1 MSRFYPDAPRAGVSV
16 LCHKDGRALVIKRG
30 KPPFKDH
37 WSLPGGLIELGETL
51 QDAAARE
58 LLEETGVTAALAE
71 PVETFDSIQR
81 DDTGKVATHFILT
94 VFCASYVSGTAVAG
108 DDAVALDWLL
118 PEELIDRPTTPG
130 TPERVRRLL
139 DAALDDGPVRRQ

>member
-16 LCHKDGRALVIKRG
+16 LCHREGRALVIKRG
-30 KPPFKDH
+30 RAPYKDH

-51 QDAAARE
+51 KEAAARE
-58 LLEETGVTAALAE
+58 LLEETGVTAALGA

-94 VFCASYVSGTAVAG
+94 VFCAAYVSGTPSAG
-108 DDAVALDWLL
+108 DDASDLDWLL
-118 PEELIDRPTTPG
+118 PEELAGRPTTPG
-130 TPERVRRLL
+130 TPERIRRLL
-139 DAALDDGPVRRQ
+139 DAAAGQDIPWGQ